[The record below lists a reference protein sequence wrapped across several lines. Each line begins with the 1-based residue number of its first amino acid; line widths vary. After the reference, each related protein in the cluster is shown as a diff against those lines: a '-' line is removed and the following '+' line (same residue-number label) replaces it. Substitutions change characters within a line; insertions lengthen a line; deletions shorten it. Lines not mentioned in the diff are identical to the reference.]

1 MSWSQLSFSLARK
14 RGTSWGAHDLV
25 MNRLLSWTSAISRF
39 CWRNTCLSHTLLT
52 QIPDVKLQMCELCV
66 PLLVSL
72 EWRIKECIT
81 VWFNV
86 ARSLKGF
93 KCLTHFSTSGRLQF
107 LKCFFFFEHPKV
119 KVISKLISPTPT
131 KTTQR
136 DKQSAVNMIF
146 ALTPNITQVTLLWL
160 NKSLV
165 YQPVSKKWWKQWR
178 LILQQTDTSGWMQR
192 KI

>member
-1 MSWSQLSFSLARK
+1 MSWSQLSFNLARK

-72 EWRIKECIT
+72 EWRIKECFT

-86 ARSLKGF
+86 ARSLKSF
-93 KCLTHFSTSGRLQF
+93 KCLTHFSTSGRLEF
-107 LKCFFFFEHPKV
+107 LKCISFFWASKGESHFKAD
-119 KVISKLISPTPT
+119 ISNSHQNNPEGQT
-131 KTTQR
+131 KC
-136 DKQSAVNMIF
+136 
-146 ALTPNITQVTLLWL
+146 
-160 NKSLV
+160 
-165 YQPVSKKWWKQWR
+165 SKYDFR
-178 LILQQTDTSGWMQR
+178 FNA
-192 KI
+192 